1 MTLGVA
7 ALAKVVLT
15 LQVAQA
21 TVAGT
26 VSDAETGRP
35 VEHAL
40 VALADLERYASTDSH
55 GRYTLSDISPGP
67 HHITV
72 RFIGYAP
79 RTLDA
84 LVPREGSLEIDVAI
98 QPTPTQLSPIEVR
111 PSLTMRGVETWDT
124 SAVADRSVS
133 MAAVWNHPLRSE
145 EHTSEL

>member
-1 MTLGVA
+1 MTLPVA

-26 VSDAETGRP
+26 VRDAETGRP

-40 VALADLERYASTDSH
+40 VALTDLEREVSADAD
-55 GRYTLSDISPGP
+55 GRYRLSDVSPGP

-84 LVPREGSLEIDVAI
+84 LVAKF
-98 QPTPTQLSPIEVR
+98 
-111 PSLTMRGVETWDT
+111 
-124 SAVADRSVS
+124 
-133 MAAVWNHPLRSE
+133 
-145 EHTSEL
+145 